1 MQRVV
6 NLPVDTSDWDL
17 FARKLKEAR
26 TTGYRFYRQA
36 AHELAA
42 RLLALVIPRTPVGR
56 YPAETGKMGGTLRR
70 GWVAKTHQQ
79 AEANASLEDPSAMEM
94 RAWAYSLPVRHRG
107 NTYEITVSNPVE
119 YASYVE
125 YGHRQQPG
133 RFVPAIGKRLK
144 ASWVD
149 GQYMLT
155 ISEVDMLKIQPQVL
169 ERLLHEWLEG
179 MFGNGK

>member
-26 TTGYRFYRQA
+26 LTGYSFYRQA

-42 RLLALVIPRTPVGR
+42 RLLALVIPRTQVGQDT
-56 YPAETGKMGGTLRR
+56 AETGKMGGTMRR
-70 GWVAKTHQQ
+70 GWVCDRQSV
-79 AEANASLEDPSAMEM
+79 AENNPGTPSAMEM

-144 ASWVD
+144 ANWVD